1 MPLETAERVPGLRF
15 LLVPV
20 DGSPASLAAV
30 ELACTIA
37 RRSRG
42 QVLVVHVI
50 EVPRALQLDA
60 ELVVEA
66 ASGEQILRRAEQLAS
81 AMDVRCEGELL
92 QARDAGHAV
101 LDEAV
106 ERKADAIVLGV
117 AYRKPFAEVE
127 MGRLT
132 QHVLKHARCNV
143 ILWRQPIDETASES
157 AST

>member
-1 MPLETAERVPGLRF
+1 MATADPLTGLRL

-37 RRSRG
+37 KRSRG
-42 QVLVVHVI
+42 HVLVVHVI

-66 ASGEQILRRAEQLAS
+66 AGGEQILRRAEQLAAS
-81 AMDVRCEGELL
+81 MDVRCEGELL

-117 AYRKPFAEVE
+117 SYRKPYAEVE

-132 QHVLKHARCNV
+132 QYILKNARCNV
-143 ILWRQPIDETASES
+143 ILWRQPIEASES
-157 AST
+157 GGV